1 MTHSAALYLRSQA
14 LLETPIA
21 RRLLRLGS
29 PMLRVALLQ
38 LSIARP
44 LLGAPDR
51 ALAYALDDAVI
62 EVRGIPSRW
71 PYAAALRADERN
83 WGPAP

>member
-14 LLETPIA
+14 LLGTPIA
-21 RRLLRLGS
+21 RTLLRPGS
-29 PMLRVALLQ
+29 PMLRVALLE

-51 ALAYALDDAVI
+51 ALAYALDDAAI
-62 EVRGIPSRW
+62 EVRENPSCW
-71 PYAAALRADERN
+71 PCAAAFRAVEWN